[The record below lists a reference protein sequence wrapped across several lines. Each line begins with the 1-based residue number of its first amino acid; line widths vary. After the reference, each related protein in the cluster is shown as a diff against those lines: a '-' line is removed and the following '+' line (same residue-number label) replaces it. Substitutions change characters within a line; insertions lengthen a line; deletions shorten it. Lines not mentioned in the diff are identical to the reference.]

1 MSYQFREVKCPR
13 CDHVFMWNKDGI
25 CECLGVAFKLLVYWH
40 LNDFKLRYKRIEIL
54 L

>member
-25 CECLGVAFKLLVYWH
+25 CECLGLAFI
-40 LNDFKLRYKRIEIL
+40 NQRLRFAVRGKYA
-54 L
+54 